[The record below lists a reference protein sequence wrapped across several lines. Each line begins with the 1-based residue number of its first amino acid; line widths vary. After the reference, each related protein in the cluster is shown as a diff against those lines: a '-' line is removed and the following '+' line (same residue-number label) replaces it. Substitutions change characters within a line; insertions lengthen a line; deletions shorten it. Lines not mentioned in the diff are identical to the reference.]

1 MNRASGSRI
10 RNGSAPISSSS
21 HGDVDPSRDI
31 LEAEQLFRDFFDNA
45 PIGKAITAPDGAWI
59 HVNAAL
65 ATMLGYSVEE
75 LEATSFLAITH
86 PDDLAET
93 RETVRALLA
102 GERDT
107 CSFEKRFLDKDRSPV
122 WVHVTSSLR
131 RNADGGPLHFLTYV
145 IDITDRRRADRDLRE
160 SETRYRRLFESAKDG
175 ILILAAGTGCIVDV
189 NPFMTELTGYLR
201 DDFLGKHLWE
211 IGPFKDTAASK
222 DSFAELQAK
231 DYVRYD
237 DLPLKTN
244 DGRKVEVEFVSNVY
258 LVNDKKVIQ
267 CNIRDITVRKR
278 AERELRLRDR
288 AIQAVSQGIIITD
301 PCKPDNPII
310 YTSPGFTRLTGYESE
325 ELVGKNC
332 RCLQGPDTDAATL
345 ATVRD
350 ALGQGGACSVE
361 LLNYR
366 KDGTTFWNHLTI
378 SPVND
383 AAGHVTNFVGVQTDV
398 TERRQLESQFRQAQK
413 MEAVGRLAGGV
424 AHDFNN
430 VLSVI
435 LSYADLIGGDLKA
448 EEPVRADIEE
458 IRKAALRAAGLTRQL
473 LAFSRQQVLDAK
485 VLNVHESVTGVE
497 KMLHRLLGAD
507 IELTVLPTNDLWS
520 IKADPGQIEQ
530 VLMNLAV
537 NARDAMP
544 RGGELTIETENVVL
558 DSDYARAHHDVKP
571 GSYVRLAVTDNGIGM
586 NEETQARIFEPFFT
600 TKDEARGTGLG
611 LATVFGIVKQSG
623 GHIWVYSE
631 PGKGTTFKLYF
642 PKVSGVAEVRPLEPP
657 TAELSH
663 GTGTILLVEDDDQ
676 VRAVAQ
682 NILRRCGY
690 VVLTAPNAGEALLIC
705 EKHGAKIHLL
715 LTDVVLPRMSGR
727 QLAERLGPLRPG
739 MKVLFM
745 SGYTDDAVLQHGVL
759 DSDVAYLQKPL
770 TPASL
775 TRRVQEVLGGGSTHW
790 RGRKDRA
797 SV

>member
-1 MNRASGSRI
+1 VNRASGSRI

-301 PCKPDNPII
+301 PCKPDNPNI
-310 YTSPGFTRLTGYESE
+310 YTSPRFTRLKGYESE

-332 RCLQGPDTDAATL
+332 RCLHEFRRSADG
-345 ATVRD
+345 RD
-350 ALGQGGACSVE
+350 GE
-361 LLNYR
+361 
-366 KDGTTFWNHLTI
+366 
-378 SPVND
+378 
-383 AAGHVTNFVGVQTDV
+383 
-398 TERRQLESQFRQAQK
+398 
-413 MEAVGRLAGGV
+413 EAVGV
-424 AHDFNN
+424 A
-430 VLSVI
+430 I
-435 LSYADLIGGDLKA
+435 
-448 EEPVRADIEE
+448 P
-458 IRKAALRAAGLTRQL
+458 
-473 LAFSRQQVLDAK
+473 
-485 VLNVHESVTGVE
+485 
-497 KMLHRLLGAD
+497 
-507 IELTVLPTNDLWS
+507 S
-520 IKADPGQIEQ
+520 I
-530 VLMNLAV
+530 
-537 NARDAMP
+537 
-544 RGGELTIETENVVL
+544 
-558 DSDYARAHHDVKP
+558 
-571 GSYVRLAVTDNGIGM
+571 
-586 NEETQARIFEPFFT
+586 
-600 TKDEARGTGLG
+600 
-611 LATVFGIVKQSG
+611 
-623 GHIWVYSE
+623 SE
-631 PGKGTTFKLYF
+631 DG
-642 PKVSGVAEVRPLEPP
+642 
-657 TAELSH
+657 
-663 GTGTILLVEDDDQ
+663 
-676 VRAVAQ
+676 
-682 NILRRCGY
+682 
-690 VVLTAPNAGEALLIC
+690 
-705 EKHGAKIHLL
+705 
-715 LTDVVLPRMSGR
+715 
-727 QLAERLGPLRPG
+727 
-739 MKVLFM
+739 
-745 SGYTDDAVLQHGVL
+745 
-759 DSDVAYLQKPL
+759 
-770 TPASL
+770 
-775 TRRVQEVLGGGSTHW
+775 GGGSTG
-790 RGRKDRA
+790 RGRCSRLQ
-797 SV
+797 